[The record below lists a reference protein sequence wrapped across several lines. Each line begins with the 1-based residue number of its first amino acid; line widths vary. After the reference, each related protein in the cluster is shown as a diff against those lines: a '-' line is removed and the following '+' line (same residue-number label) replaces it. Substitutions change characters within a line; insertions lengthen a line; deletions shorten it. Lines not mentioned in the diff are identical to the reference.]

1 MIYDKHAAAAFAVT
15 AVRDWSLGYS
25 QGDERTDIRDGGSAD
40 CSSLVAAAVN
50 VGYGNEA
57 STWAPLPATS
67 WTGTLR
73 AALTALGWQTL
84 PPQFPALGDV
94 LLAEGS
100 HVAMAVADDGTLAEA
115 WIDENDDI
123 VGGRPGDQ
131 TDEETRLKNYA
142 EHPDT
147 LMGVWTHLLR
157 PPATA
162 TRAAAPAAPAA
173 SAGKPGPLLGVDIS
187 NYQAG
192 IDLAAV
198 DPDFVIVMVTQDVGS
213 HAFTNPHHQA
223 QLDAAV
229 AQGRPVGVYHYVG
242 GGDSGTADDARAE
255 ADRFLAA
262 VRATGH
268 AEKVMWCIDW
278 EADDNTA
285 WGNQAYLAVIIDR
298 VQATTGR
305 PVMLYASSDSY
316 PWDLAHDRGCGTWAA
331 QYADSDPTGWDAA
344 PWTDGTWAAAMHQYT
359 GTGRVP
365 GYGDDLDLDVF
376 HGSEADWAAYT
387 INGTTTTTTTSHGE
401 EKDDDVFTIIKSPN
415 RDHALIAPGV
425 YLRLTREE
433 QLKVILTVLEP
444 RLKDHINDRE
454 YDVAVSAILEST
466 LDATRTE
473 TLLAQ
478 INARLQG

>member
-1 MIYDKHAAAAFAVT
+1 MIYDKHAAAAFAVA

-50 VGYGNEA
+50 AGYGNA
-57 STWAPLPATS
+57 AAAWAPLPATS

-73 AALTALGWQTL
+73 AALTALGWRTL

-100 HVAMAVADDGTLAEA
+100 HVAMAVAEDGTLAEA

-147 LMGVWTHLLR
+147 LAGAWTHLLR
-157 PPATA
+157 PPAAATA
-162 TRAAAPAAPAA
+162 PTDRAAAPT
-173 SAGKPGPLLGVDIS
+173 GKAGPLLGVDIS

-192 IDLAAV
+192 ISLAAV
-198 DPDFVIVMVTQDVGS
+198 NPDFVIVMVTQDTGAA
-213 HAFTNPHHQA
+213 AFTNPHHRS

-242 GGDSGTADDARAE
+242 GGDNGGADDARAE

-285 WGNQAYLAVIIDR
+285 WGNRAYLAAVIDR
-298 VQATTGR
+298 VQTATGR
-305 PVMLYASSDSY
+305 PVMLYASSGSY
-316 PWDLAHDRGCGTWAA
+316 PWDLARDRGCGTWAA
-331 QYADSDPTGWDAA
+331 QYADSAPTGWDAN
-344 PWTDGTWAAAMHQYT
+344 PWSDGTWSADMHQYT

-365 GYGDDLDLDVF
+365 GYDDDLDLDVF

-415 RDHALIAPGV
+415 RDHALIGPCT

-454 YDVAVSAILEST
+454 YDVAVETIARSA
-466 LDATRTE
+466 LDAERTGN
-473 TLLAQ
+473 LLTQ

>member
-50 VGYGNEA
+50 AGYGNA
-57 STWAPLPATS
+57 AAWAPLPATS

-73 AALTALGWQTL
+73 ASLTALGWRTL

-147 LMGVWTHLLR
+147 LMGAWTHLLR
-157 PPATA
+157 PPATQA
-162 TRAAAPAAPAA
+162 APTTRAAAPAAPAA
-173 SAGKPGPLLGVDIS
+173 SAGKPGPLLGVDIA

-192 IDLAAV
+192 INLAAV
-198 DPDFVIVMVTQDVGS
+198 NPDFTIVMASQGDW
-213 HAFTNPHHQA
+213 FTNQCF
-223 QLDAAV
+223 V
-229 AQGRPVGVYHYVG
+229 AQVQASLDLGKPTGVYHYVDG
-242 GGDSGTADDARAE
+242 SGVQAE
-255 ADRFLAA
+255 VDHFLAA
-262 VRATGH
+262 VGAY
-268 AEKVMWCIDW
+268 ADKVFWAVDW
-278 EADDNTA
+278 EAGDNGA
-285 WGNQAYLAVIIDR
+285 WGDEGYLQQFIEALKAR
-298 VQATTGR
+298 TGKR
-305 PVMLYASSDSY
+305 PLLYASSGSY
-316 PWDLAHDRGCGTWAA
+316 PDAVQAATDSMRWVA
-331 QYADSDPTGWDAA
+331 QYADSDPTGWDTS
-344 PWTDGTWAAAMHQYT
+344 PWTDGTWSADMHQYT
-359 GTGRVP
+359 GTGRVA
-365 GYGDDLDLDVF
+365 GYDGDLDLDVYY
-376 HGSEADWAAYT
+376 GSEADLRALAGS
-387 INGTTTTTTTSHGE
+387 GTTTTTSPRGGE
-401 EKDDDVFTIIKSPN
+401 EENDVFTIIKSPN
-415 RDHALIAPGV
+415 RDHAIIAPGV

-433 QLKVILTVLEP
+433 QLKVALAVLP
-444 RLKDHINDRE
+444 YRLRDNINDRE
-454 YDVAVSAILEST
+454 YDVAVSLVLEST

-473 TLLAQ
+473 DLLKK

>member
-50 VGYGNEA
+50 AGYGNA
-57 STWAPLPATS
+57 AAWAPLPATS

-73 AALTALGWQTL
+73 AALTALGWRTL

-131 TDEETRLKNYA
+131 TGQETRLKNYA

-147 LMGVWTHLLR
+147 LMGAWTHLLR
-157 PPATA
+157 PPATQA
-162 TRAAAPAAPAA
+162 APTTRAAAPTAPAA

-192 IDLAAV
+192 ISLAAV
-198 DPDFVIVMVTQDVGS
+198 NPDFTIVMASQGDW
-213 HAFTNPHHQA
+213 FTNQCF
-223 QLDAAV
+223 V
-229 AQGRPVGVYHYVG
+229 AQVQASLDLGKPTGVYHYVDG
-242 GGDSGTADDARAE
+242 SGVQAELEHFLAVVNGAGGDVAGRV
-255 ADRFLAA
+255 F
-262 VRATGH
+262 
-268 AEKVMWCIDW
+268 WCVDW
-278 EADDNTA
+278 EARDNSA
-285 WGNQAYLAVIIDR
+285 WGDETYLQRFIEALKAR
-298 VQATTGR
+298 TGR
-305 PVMLYASSDSY
+305 RVLLYASSGDY
-316 PWDLAHDRGCGTWAA
+316 PDAVQDATGCARWVA
-331 QYADSDPTGWDAA
+331 QYADSEATGWDAS
-344 PWTDGTWAAAMHQYT
+344 PWTDGSWSADMHQYT

-365 GYGDDLDLDVF
+365 GYGADLDLDVYY
-376 HGSEADWAAYT
+376 GSEADLRALA
-387 INGTTTTTTTSHGE
+387 GSGSTTSPRGGE
-401 EKDDDVFTIIKSPN
+401 EENDVFTIIKSPN
-415 RDHALIAPGV
+415 RDHAIIAPGV
-425 YLRLTREE
+425 YLRLEREE
-433 QLKVILTVLEP
+433 ELLVALAVLP
-444 RLKDHINDRE
+444 IRLRDRINDRE
-454 YDVAVSAILEST
+454 YDVAVDMILRST

-473 TLLAQ
+473 ALLEKLQ
-478 INARLQG
+478 ARLNA